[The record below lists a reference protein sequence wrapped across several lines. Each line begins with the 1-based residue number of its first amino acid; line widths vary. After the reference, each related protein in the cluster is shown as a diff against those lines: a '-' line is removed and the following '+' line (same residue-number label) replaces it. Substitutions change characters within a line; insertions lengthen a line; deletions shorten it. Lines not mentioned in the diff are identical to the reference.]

1 MNIQTENHFIKSM
14 IDEMENIN
22 NLYVVWLMHT
32 HYLHR
37 TKNNEEKTTII
48 WLKIGN

>member
-1 MNIQTENHFIKSM
+1 MNIQTKNHFIKSM

-37 TKNNEEKTTII
+37 TKISKKNNDNLIE
-48 WLKIGN
+48 NR